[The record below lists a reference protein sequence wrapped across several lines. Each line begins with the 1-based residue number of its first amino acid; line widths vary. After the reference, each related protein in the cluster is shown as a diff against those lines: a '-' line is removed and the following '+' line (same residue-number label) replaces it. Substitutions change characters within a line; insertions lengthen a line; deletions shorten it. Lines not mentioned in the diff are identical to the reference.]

1 MSFVMVVRSDHK
13 LICYRHVPAQ
23 KRTGTKE
30 FLIIT
35 FKYNN
40 HDFHP
45 EDLLVSN
52 YTSTDKHN
60 VTARE
65 AQRALPV
72 RTLQVTAL
80 FFGLK

>member
-45 EDLLVSN
+45 EAFVGQQL
-52 YTSTDKHN
+52 H
-60 VTARE
+60 
-65 AQRALPV
+65 
-72 RTLQVTAL
+72 
-80 FFGLK
+80 